1 MSKQVFVNG
10 LLQEWWDDDTRT
22 VTTYNAAGALLTSRP
37 YTTAENTAADA
48 AAAAQAARDEAETRR
63 VTHEAILDATA
74 ALMQDAHEDGQPW
87 VQPTGA
93 HDAYALGA
101 TATHGGKTWESL
113 TPANVW
119 APGVS
124 GWREV
129 TTGGGIPAWVQPTG
143 AHDAYPLGAQVTHNG
158 ETWTSTTAA
167 NVWEPGVYGW
177 V

>member
-1 MSKQVFVNG
+1 MIAELYVNG
-10 LLQEWWDDDTRT
+10 ILRERRDGTTRT
-22 VTTYNAAGALLTSRP
+22 VTTYGPTGQVTSTRP

-48 AAAAQAARDEAETRR
+48 AAAALAARADAETRR

-74 ALMQDAHEDGQPW
+74 ALMQDAHVDGAAW

-93 HDAYALGA
+93 HNAYPLGMKV
-101 TATHGGKTWESL
+101 THAGKTWENL

-119 APGVS
+119 TPGVS

-129 TTGGGIPAWVQPTG
+129 VTGSGIPAWVQPTG
-143 AHDAYPLGAQVTHNG
+143 GHDAYPLGAQVTHNG
-158 ETWTSTTAA
+158 KTWTSTAAA
-167 NVWEPGVYGW
+167 NVWEPGVFGW